1 MHILLL
7 INAEIHWYY
16 WYYTTAKIY
25 KIYKIY
31 KENLLQKY
39 VFEEGRRIFRI

>member
-16 WYYTTAKIY
+16 WYYITAKIY

-31 KENLLQKY
+31 KENLLQKHI
-39 VFEEGRRIFRI
+39 FEEGYFVSK

>member
-25 KIYKIY
+25 KIYK
-31 KENLLQKY
+31 ENLLQKY